1 MKRFRMLPAA
11 SILIFFVLAMS
22 TGAAS
27 ADQQSQGDLRT
38 VEVVAKEFAF
48 EPSKIQVAPGSRVK
62 IKLVNKGNLS
72 HNLHIKGKGGK
83 TETLQTGN
91 SDTIIV
97 TAPESG
103 ELEFFCNVTG
113 HKQAGM
119 KGALVAK

>member
-1 MKRFRMLPAA
+1 MKRFRMLPSA

-22 TGAAS
+22 TGAVS
-27 ADQQSQGDLRT
+27 ADQQRQGDLRT

-48 EPSKIQVAPGSRVK
+48 EPSKIEVAPGSQVK

-72 HNLHIKGKGGK
+72 HNLHTKGKGGK